1 MESYQGPK
9 YHVKDDE
16 VTEFPVFIVSDKSN
30 KSLKHFNYCSTEN
43 IVISNYDREKYECF
57 LPTDNDTSN
66 RMDDMDTSVGFSQV
80 DHTIPDSQHTGISVS
95 DQNIET
101 IKAYDG
107 YQFLH
112 PIFKEVV
119 EAVGNDRDLFV
130 LSQKTMKNLL
140 SELIRQ
146 KAISTNNDEKNYNS
160 DNVDSDKWISYNLKA
175 DNTRSNK
182 KQRYNISQG

>member
-16 VTEFPVFIVSDKSN
+16 VTEFPVFIVSDERK
-30 KSLKHFNYCSTEN
+30 KLLAHFNNCSTDN

-57 LPTDNDTSN
+57 LPTNNDTSN

-80 DHTIPDSQHTGISVS
+80 DHTIPDSQCTGISVS
-95 DQNIET
+95 DQNIEI

-107 YQFLH
+107 YRFLH

-119 EAVGNDRDLFV
+119 EAEGNDRDLFV
-130 LSQKTMKNLL
+130 LSQKTMKN
-140 SELIRQ
+140 
-146 KAISTNNDEKNYNS
+146 Y
-160 DNVDSDKWISYNLKA
+160 
-175 DNTRSNK
+175 
-182 KQRYNISQG
+182 